1 MRIYVTESEHLNKLF
16 VDFSCWLKNHP
27 VLASVIILSC
37 ALSLRMIFVY
47 RAAPS
52 QLLFPDSG
60 TYLDPAL
67 SLRESGSFLNKY
79 QTPEVTRTPGY
90 PLFLA
95 ALMTWFGTELR
106 TVLFVQAVI
115 VSASVVVIYCLA
127 RHVLPPMMAF
137 TGGLLAGLSP
147 WASARAGFLLSDGV
161 FLLVLSVLFLA
172 MYFVIRYLRSV
183 GLLLAGGVVLGLLTA
198 GVIFVRPV
206 FPLIVMVAGVMFL
219 LHPGKKWHVW
229 LLVASMLVSAL
240 VPMHLWK
247 MRNFHEAQ
255 FNGFSDVSGKAAWQ
269 WLASS
274 VKGQVAGPGGDRW
287 MMLKAAELDETR
299 WKLSL
304 EQADAERWRRATEV
318 FRAHPFV
325 TLYVF
330 ICNAGEALI
339 HPQPSILTPAGLNF
353 QGDVIVLGSLW
364 CLLIVSAAI
373 GLRHV
378 WGSRVD
384 HEAIDRSWVL
394 AMLVMCCV
402 LTLTAGVSFGAGARY
417 RMPLELIV
425 PLLAGV
431 GIVRIVPALV
441 TRNS

>member
-1 MRIYVTESEHLNKLF
+1 MRIHLTESERRNEPF

-27 VLASVIILSC
+27 VLASIIILSC
-37 ALSLRMIFVY
+37 ALSLRMLFVC
-47 RAAPS
+47 RAATS

-67 SLRESGSFLNKY
+67 SLLESGSFLNKY

-95 ALMTWFGTELR
+95 ALMACVGTELR
-106 TVLFVQAVI
+106 TVLFIQAVI
-115 VSASVVVIYCLA
+115 VSASVVVLYWLA

-161 FLLVLSVLFLA
+161 FLLLLSVLFFAIYLA
-172 MYFVIRYLRSV
+172 VRYLRQP
-183 GLLLAGGVVLGLLTA
+183 GLLIAGGTAIGSLTA
-198 GVIFVRPV
+198 AVIFVRPV
-206 FPLIVMVAGVMFL
+206 FPLIILVAGTMFL
-219 LHPGKKWHVW
+219 LHPGKKLGVW
-229 LLVASMLVSAL
+229 VLVGSMLLSAL

-247 MRNFHEAQ
+247 MRNLHEAQ

-274 VKGQVAGPGGDRW
+274 VKGQLAEAGGDRW

-304 EQADAERWRRATEV
+304 EKADAERWRRATEV

-330 ICNAGEALI
+330 ICNASEALI

-353 QGDVIVLGSLW
+353 QGDSIVLGSLW
-364 CLLIVSAAI
+364 CLLIVFAAI
-373 GLRHV
+373 GIRHV
-378 WGSRVD
+378 WGSRLEN
-384 HEAIDRSWVL
+384 EAIDRSWIL
-394 AMLVMCCV
+394 AMLVICCV

-431 GIVRIVPALV
+431 GLVRIMTALV
-441 TRNS
+441 TRHS